1 MVKPPE
7 EPLPSLPALLKAR
20 ALKES
25 ILQDASPKRQAALPC
40 SSHSSDDCTSSYSLT
55 TATATSSGNNVK
67 LRGWGKK
74 HSMEAVTPFHN
85 KPNLCSCR
93 AHR

>member
-7 EPLPSLPALLKAR
+7 EPLPSLAALLKAR

-40 SSHSSDDCTSSYSLT
+40 SRVTAVT
-55 TATATSSGNNVK
+55 TVPAATASPRLQPLVLAT
-67 LRGWGKK
+67 
-74 HSMEAVTPFHN
+74 M
-85 KPNLCSCR
+85 
-93 AHR
+93 